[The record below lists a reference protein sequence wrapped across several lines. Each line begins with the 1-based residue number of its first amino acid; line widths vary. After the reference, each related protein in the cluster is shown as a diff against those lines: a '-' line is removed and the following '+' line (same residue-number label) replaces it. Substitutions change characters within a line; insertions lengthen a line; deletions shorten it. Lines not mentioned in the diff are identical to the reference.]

1 MATEDM
7 EQADGKP
14 AAAAAAATAP
24 RKANAGAAPGAGAG
38 AGAAGA
44 AGAKD
49 GARNECL
56 RSRGLLV
63 MVASFLC
70 NGVIF
75 GVINS
80 YSVIYERLQKQLEE
94 AGVENASSKASSVGS
109 LTIGVTFLLSP
120 MAGVLVDRYGIRP
133 ITFVGGLLAA
143 SGMFLSSLFVHSV
156 SGLCV
161 TYGLLFGAGAS
172 LAYTPSL
179 VILGHYFTRYLGL
192 VNGFVTAG
200 SSVFTVVMPYAIE
213 GLLRSVQLEGCLQ
226 CMGGLMSLIMFSAL
240 LFKPAKHQPGGGG
253 GGGAVAN
260 GPSSA
265 AADGRHSAQPRT
277 LRYMM
282 GRVFNLSIWHNRKY
296 VIWALAVPVAL
307 FGYFVP
313 YVHMVRFVDDKFKD
327 GDALLD
333 GKILI
338 MCMGLTS
345 GMGRLI
351 FGKIADIPKVNR
363 ILLQQISF
371 ISIGILTMLLP
382 LVNQYI
388 LLVAI
393 ALAMGLFDGCFVSL
407 LGPIAFEFCGH
418 SGASQAIG
426 FLLGL
431 CSIPLTVGPPIAGFI
446 YDHTK
451 SYTIPFVLAGVPP
464 IIGSLILF
472 LVWCMKDR
480 TAVRDVEHATTAGS
494 KPSVANG
501 DCHSD
506 NAQQPPPPSYKDA
519 VTADDPMETV
529 PLTLSKANDAEPKVE
544 DEEAETHLNG
554 DIEGDEEA
562 EMSLLS
568 EITKAMVLPTGS
580 NA

>member
-1 MATEDM
+1 
-7 EQADGKP
+7 
-14 AAAAAAATAP
+14 
-24 RKANAGAAPGAGAG
+24 
-38 AGAAGA
+38 
-44 AGAKD
+44 
-49 GARNECL
+49 
-56 RSRGLLV
+56 

-80 YSVIYERLQKQLEE
+80 YSVIFERLQKQLED
-94 AGVENASSKASSVGS
+94 AGVENATSKASSVGS

-120 MAGVLVDRYGIRP
+120 LAGVLVDRFGIRP
-133 ITFVGGLLAA
+133 TTFVGGLLAA
-143 SGMFLSSLFVHSV
+143 SGMFLSSLFVDSV
-156 SGLCV
+156 TGLCV

-179 VILGHYFTRYLGL
+179 VILGHYFSRYLGL

-200 SSVFTVVMPYAIE
+200 SSVFTVVMPYALE
-213 GLLRSVQLEGCLQ
+213 GLLVSVQLEGCLQ
-226 CMGGLMSLIMFSAL
+226 CLGGLMSLLMFSAL
-240 LFKPAKHQPGGGG
+240 LFKPAKHDPASAP
-253 GGGAVAN
+253 AVN
-260 GPSSA
+260 GHSA
-265 AADGRHSAQPRT
+265 GEGRPSAQPRT
-277 LRYMM
+277 LRHML
-282 GRVFNLSIWHNRKY
+282 GRVFNVSIWHNRKY

-313 YVHMVRFVDDKFKD
+313 YVHMVKFVEDKFK
-327 GDALLD
+327 GEEGLLD

-345 GMGRLI
+345 GLGRLI
-351 FGKIADIPKVNR
+351 FGKIADIPNVNR

-371 ISIGILTMLLP
+371 ISIGVLTMLLP

-393 ALAMGLFDGCFVSL
+393 ALAMGLFDGCFISL
-407 LGPIAFEFCGH
+407 LGPIAFEFCGQ

-431 CSIPLTVGPPIAGFI
+431 CSIPLTVGPPIAGLI

-451 SYTIPFVLAGVPP
+451 SYTLPFVLAGVPP
-464 IIGSLILF
+464 IVGSLVLF
-472 LVWCMKDR
+472 LVWCVKKER
-480 TAVRDVEHATTAGS
+480 TACDVEHGVITDS
-494 KPSVANG
+494 KQSIANG

-506 NAQQPPPPSYKDA
+506 STQQPPPPPSYKDA
-519 VTADDPMETV
+519 VTTDDPMETV
-529 PLTLSKANDAEPKVE
+529 PLTLSKANDDESKEEVE
-544 DEEAETHLNG
+544 VAETHLNG
-554 DIEGDEEA
+554 DIEADEEA

-580 NA
+580 IA